1 MSPLESAAIYALPYF
16 LVNCPAIAPLFWK
29 NMWTQLAIFV
39 PIVQIPA
46 LLKSR
51 MSYVDLGWPYGLCAL
66 ALNTIF
72 RGEGDWKRRAL
83 CGSCLL
89 LHGFRMS
96 FGATMM
102 FYPYNFKEDLPRYQY
117 AKVRFETQDG
127 MPSKYWPIKIQHDT
141 LQQAFAN
148 SVVLAAP
155 FLCLA
160 QNTSKRLHALEVLG
174 ALGWAISFHFENKA
188 DLQKDAFVR
197 LCKKNK
203 ADPAS
208 RTAVLGHAPYDTKQF
223 SLWTKSRHPNYF
235 CEWMCWNSF
244 MVMGIPSLMA
254 LEDKRQ
260 IKLGLAL
267 SYYMLSRLFFDC
279 LCYWTGGEPAE
290 HFSVAKRPN
299 FKEYQTK
306 TRMFFPFEVPFFN
319 HHRIAGWPDRTD

>member
-1 MSPLESAAIYALPYF
+1 M
-16 LVNCPAIAPLFWK
+16 K
-29 NMWTQLAIFV
+29 
-39 PIVQIPA
+39 
-46 LLKSR
+46 
-51 MSYVDLGWPYGLCAL
+51 
-66 ALNTIF
+66 
-72 RGEGDWKRRAL
+72 
-83 CGSCLL
+83 
-89 LHGFRMS
+89 
-96 FGATMM
+96 
-102 FYPYNFKEDLPRYQY
+102 
-117 AKVRFETQDG
+117 
-127 MPSKYWPIKIQHDT
+127 
-141 LQQAFAN
+141 
-148 SVVLAAP
+148 
-155 FLCLA
+155 
-160 QNTSKRLHALEVLG
+160 
-174 ALGWAISFHFENKA
+174 
-188 DLQKDAFVR
+188 

-244 MVMGIPSLMA
+244 MLMGIPSLMA

-267 SYYMLSRLFFDC
+267 SYYMVSRLFFDC

-319 HHRIAGWPDRTD
+319 HHRIAVFFSFEVSVALRRATLVCFRQSLDQRLTNARLRWRFDRRF